1 MVLRLI
7 WPAMAPNRV
16 KTGPS
21 GAKSDFL
28 SIGRAEIQQGC
39 QRWAEKIWDLGRVGS
54 GPGGF
59 FGFFPEW
66 SQNALGLLF
75 GGLGGSKRFIWGVRF
90 RFGFGF
96 SRAQDRFASER
107 PGNIANQTFPARG
120 APLSLAIATPTCSN
134 YSKNLE
140 KTKAATTARAPALR
154 MEQEATTP
162 A

>member
-1 MVLRLI
+1 
-7 WPAMAPNRV
+7 MAPNRV

-96 SRAQDRFASER
+96 SKAQDRFEE
-107 PGNIANQTFPARG
+107 T
-120 APLSLAIATPTCSN
+120 
-134 YSKNLE
+134 
-140 KTKAATTARAPALR
+140 
-154 MEQEATTP
+154 QETGVRKQELGSGYL
-162 A
+162 

>member
-21 GAKSDFL
+21 GAKSHFL

-39 QRWAEKIWDLGRVGS
+39 QRWAENFGDLGRVGS

-66 SQNALGLLF
+66 PQLVPN
-75 GGLGGSKRFIWGVRF
+75 GLGTIIWGPGGPWDYYLGVWGGGGVNKAPIYWTPKTGPVYPVGSGLASVAF
-90 RFGFGF
+90 R
-96 SRAQDRFASER
+96 
-107 PGNIANQTFPARG
+107 I
-120 APLSLAIATPTCSN
+120 
-134 YSKNLE
+134 
-140 KTKAATTARAPALR
+140 
-154 MEQEATTP
+154 
-162 A
+162 

>member
-39 QRWAEKIWDLGRVGS
+39 QIWAEKIWDLGRLGS

-59 FGFFPEW
+59 FPEW
-66 SQNALGLLF
+66 PGDYYLGPGGFWEHYLGDGGRGVLF
-75 GGLGGSKRFIWGVRF
+75 TG
-90 RFGFGF
+90 
-96 SRAQDRFASER
+96 
-107 PGNIANQTFPARG
+107 RG
-120 APLSLAIATPTCSN
+120 
-134 YSKNLE
+134 
-140 KTKAATTARAPALR
+140 
-154 MEQEATTP
+154 
-162 A
+162 